1 MITKSALFKNRY
13 KLICQIGEGGY
24 GVVWLARDIL
34 NKTEVAIKF
43 YRDAVPC
50 DIVERARKEYAIG
63 ASVYHPNILPSYDF
77 NHYEGALYIIMPYCS
92 YGSIDKVC
100 GKFPEQ
106 TLWRI
111 IRDVSS
117 GLEYL
122 HNYGIMHLDIK
133 PANILLDSQGHYV
146 ISDFGLSH
154 RATSLI
160 HAYNKAITIGGLA
173 YMSPERCAPNA
184 RIDIYSDIWSLGV
197 SIYELVT
204 GELPFHGG
212 GGQQQLCD
220 RILSLQCD
228 KCSKILS
235 NLIDACINPCPQNR
249 PSATEIVAL
258 ADSVIAGNDNVVP
271 LFEIASDYTV
281 FEKRHTLYNTYNET
295 ILSAMKRYKIAISKD
310 KSTDKSLYGIVDN
323 KGNIIVDFL
332 YDEIHNIGEFC
343 WPGPGPFPPSDE
355 FFIGAF
361 FRQGEDAG
369 YLYIK
374 EDGSMTEY
382 KRCTH
387 EEFISRCQLT

>member
-1 MITKSALFKNRY
+1 MITTSTLFKNRY
-13 KLICQIGEGGY
+13 KLIRQIGEGGY
-24 GVVWLARDIL
+24 GVVWLACDIL
-34 NKTEVAIKF
+34 NNTEVAIKI
-43 YRDAVPC
+43 YRDAIPC

-63 ASVYHPNILPSYDF
+63 VSVYHPNILPSYDF

-92 YGSIDKVC
+92 FGSIDKLC
-100 GKFPEQ
+100 GKIPEQ

-111 IRDVSS
+111 IKDISS

-160 HAYNKAITIGGLA
+160 HAYDKAKTIGGAA
-173 YMSPERCAPNA
+173 YMSPERFAPNT

-204 GELPFHGG
+204 GELPFHGW

-228 KCSKILS
+228 KCSKKLR
-235 NLIDACINPCPQNR
+235 NLIDACINPHPQNR
-249 PSATEIVAL
+249 PSATEIIAL
-258 ADSVIAGNDNVVP
+258 ADSIITGNDNASP
-271 LFEIASDYTV
+271 LFEITSDYTA
-281 FEKRHTLYNTYNET
+281 FRNEHSFYNTYNET
-295 ILSAMKRYKIAISKD
+295 VLDAMQRYKIAKSKD
-310 KSTDKSLYGIVDN
+310 NSLYGIVDN
-323 KGNIIVDFL
+323 KGTIIVDFL
-332 YDEIHNIGEFC
+332 YDDIHNIGEFC
-343 WPGPGPFPPSDE
+343 WPGPGPLPPPDR

-361 FRQGEDAG
+361 FRQGNDSG
-369 YLYIK
+369 YLFIK
-374 EDGSMTEY
+374 EDGGMTEY

-387 EEFISRCQLT
+387 KEFIHRCQLT